1 MESTPILSPR
11 PTKPQHPAI
20 NPAQSQAAPVSMA
33 LLPSRD
39 QVSSTSLINPALPTP
54 KTCPLTRPDHLE
66 STSLEPTKA
75 EAELDLESIRLA
87 QVRASTKLAQ
97 AQVFTKAEP
106 AQLADQVALP
116 TKVERPT
123 KAEPTNPAQ
132 AEPTKP
138 AQPAQPE
145 RPTKPDPTNPTN
157 PVPVSPAAPTKPAP
171 TAPQQPAQQPAAQ
184 PANQALVNT
193 NPPTN
198 TRRNEQ

>member
-1 MESTPILSPR
+1 MESTPTLSPR

-75 EAELDLESIRLA
+75 EAELDLESTKQA
-87 QVRASTKLAQ
+87 QVQASTKLAQ

-123 KAEPTNPAQ
+123 K

-171 TAPQQPAQQPAAQ
+171 TAPQQPAQPLAQP

>member
-20 NPAQSQAAPVSMA
+20 NPAQSQAALESMA

-39 QVSSTSLINPALPTP
+39 QVSSISLTNPALPTP

-66 STSLEPTKA
+66 STSLESTKA
-75 EAELDLESIRLA
+75 EAELDLEYIRQA
-87 QVRASTKLAQ
+87 QVQASTKLAQ
-97 AQVFTKAEP
+97 AQVFTKVEP

-116 TKVERPT
+116 TKAEHPT
-123 KAEPTNPAQ
+123 K

-138 AQPAQPE
+138 AQPAPPE

-157 PVPVSPAAPTKPAP
+157 PAPVSPAAPTKPAP
-171 TAPQQPAQQPAAQ
+171 TAPQQPAQPLAAQ

>member
-1 MESTPILSPR
+1 MESTPTLSPR

-20 NPAQSQAAPVSMA
+20 NPAQSQAALVSMA

-39 QVSSTSLINPALPTP
+39 QVSSTSLTNPALPTP
-54 KTCPLTRPDHLE
+54 KMCPLTRPDHLE

-123 KAEPTNPAQ
+123 KAEPT
-132 AEPTKP
+132 KP

-157 PVPVSPAAPTKPAP
+157 PVPASPAAPIKPAP